1 MQKKAIRGVPWMQ
14 YVPLQANK
22 RLFNTALQITPKKT
36 PKIAL
41 FTTFGDIKTS
51 ETAILIAKKCKLLQY
66 WYSKGTVK
74 SRFLL
79 FYRHPNHTKKAPVF
93 GAFGRRFNCV
103 WLLYIR
109 DRFALF

>member
-51 ETAILIAKKCKLLQY
+51 ETAILIAKKCELLQY

-74 SRFLL
+74 SRFFAFLSPPKS
-79 FYRHPNHTKKAPVF
+79 HKKSPRFWGFWA
-93 GAFGRRFNCV
+93 AF
-103 WLLYIR
+103 
-109 DRFALF
+109 